1 MDLIQF
7 LSCFMFYNIFY
18 LVLLISRKAKG
29 CWEHFYDGDYPHQPA
44 AVYLFVKS
52 VNLYFMLEFQSD
64 VIKDVSSAKMSH
76 SFAAVKVLMKRT
88 FFAFSP
94 FLFLFMRSKGCS
106 MFLLELVMVLI
117 NHVPFGCMLI
127 LSWLLH
133 LA

>member
-1 MDLIQF
+1 
-7 LSCFMFYNIFY
+7 MFYNIFY
-18 LVLLISRKAKG
+18 LFLLISRKTKG
-29 CWEHFYDGDYPHQPA
+29 CWEHFYNEDYPHQTV

-52 VNLYFMLEFQSD
+52 VNLHFMFEFQSD

-94 FLFLFMRSKGCS
+94 FLFLLMRSKGSS

-117 NHVPFGCMLI
+117 NHVPFGCILI
-127 LSWLLH
+127 WS
-133 LA
+133 